1 MTRFN
6 FYRPNLFDETNS
18 LFARWDD
25 VVLHTQSKQK
35 RVKHCMRFIMFA
47 HGIRFE
53 WWFYLNAGIA
63 RRHSIPTTKIA
74 SFHGSIERKQPYLHI
89 HTHTHSI
96 FIHIIESRDETK
108 KITNAPTMYELLS
121 LFLDVDPIYIDFV
134 RLPCALQFS
143 TPDAWQFNT
152 KKWVCYMAACKFP
165 YAKNSGHHLMELTC
179 WLRLTHTHCNR
190 LTNQPAN

>member
-35 RVKHCMRFIMFA
+35 RVKHCIRFIMFA

-53 WWFYLNAGIA
+53 WWFFLNAGIA

-74 SFHGSIERKQPYLHI
+74 SFHGSNERKQPYLHI
-89 HTHTHSI
+89 HTHTHTLHFHTHNRWIAGWNEEDYECNDNVWVVVSI
-96 FIHIIESRDETK
+96 FRCWPNLHRFRSVAMC
-108 KITNAPTMYELLS
+108 ITV
-121 LFLDVDPIYIDFV
+121 F
-134 RLPCALQFS
+134 
-143 TPDAWQFNT
+143 
-152 KKWVCYMAACKFP
+152 
-165 YAKNSGHHLMELTC
+165 
-179 WLRLTHTHCNR
+179 HTRRVTIQH
-190 LTNQPAN
+190 